1 MLIKQ
6 NLQTDFCYETFHT
19 SCTQPVGQS
28 PGGRGCLIKI
38 NMIQKTWRENI
49 DDININLKIKILP
62 QFYFHIQPMLTI
74 STSVCLLIW
83 RNMKEDES
91 DLVGNES
98 TLNWCLFRPWKE
110 GLTRLTVRKSD
121 KDLLFKVSASRKVSF
136 DMRKPFYAF
145 CNSKNLKS
153 QINVKGHIFIS
164 IPAPDD
170 TDCCS

>member
-6 NLQTDFCYETFHT
+6 NVQTDFCYETFHT

-28 PGGRGCLIKI
+28 PGGRACLIKI
-38 NMIQKTWRENI
+38 YVFQKMWRKI
-49 DDININLKIKILP
+49 LTMNINLKIKILP
-62 QFYFHIQPMLTI
+62 QFYFCIQPMSTF
-74 STSVCLLIW
+74 STSVCLLI
-83 RNMKEDES
+83 RRRMKVIL
-91 DLVGNES
+91 LVMS
-98 TLNWCLFRPWKE
+98 QLWIWCLFTPWKE

-121 KDLLFKVSASRKVSF
+121 KDLLFKVSASQKVSF
-136 DMRKPFYAF
+136 DIRKPFYAF